1 MRLTVLGSGA
11 ACPPA
16 GQNSSGYLVE
26 TDQGAAGGRRILLD
40 CGHGVA
46 SALLAERPDADID
59 DIWITHMHADHFVDL
74 LALRFRVSRLMP
86 GVPAAER
93 RITLHLPPG
102 GRARLEAL
110 LAAVAFP
117 ADFCDR
123 AFQVREYAPDEVYDA
138 GGVRVRTTTGDH
150 YIPSFAIRV
159 EADGAALCY
168 SGDTAPSAAVV
179 ALACAAD
186 LFICEAALDQPEA
199 SGIRG
204 HCTPEE
210 AGRMAT
216 QAGVG
221 RLLLSHFWYGTDTEA
236 FAQRARAAGTVP
248 VDVALDGYRRTL

>member
-11 ACPPA
+11 ACPP
-16 GQNSSGYLVE
+16 GGENSSGYLVE
-26 TDQGAAGGRRILLD
+26 TGPADAGGRRILLD

-46 SALLAERPDADID
+46 SALLAERPDGDID
-59 DIWITHMHADHFVDL
+59 DIWVTHMHADHFIDV
-74 LALRFRVSRLMP
+74 LALRFRVSRMLP

-102 GRARLEAL
+102 GRASLEAV
-110 LAAVAFP
+110 LAAVSFP

-123 AFQVREYAPDEVYDA
+123 AFRVREYAPDEVYDA
-138 GGVRVRTTTGDH
+138 DGVRVRTAPGAH
-150 YIPSFAIRV
+150 YIPSYAIRV

-199 SGIRG
+199 GGVRG

-210 AGRMAT
+210 AARMAT
-216 QAGVG
+216 QAGAG

-236 FAQRARAAGTVP
+236 FARRAGAAGTVP
-248 VDVALDGYRRTL
+248 VDIARDGYRRTL

>member
-11 ACPPA
+11 ACPPG
-16 GQNSSGYLVE
+16 GQNTSGYLVE
-26 TDQGAAGGRRILLD
+26 TGRGAADGRRILLD

-59 DIWITHMHADHFVDL
+59 DIWVTHMHADHFIDL
-74 LALRFRVSRLMP
+74 LALRFRVSRMMP
-86 GVPAAER
+86 GVPPAER

-102 GRARLEAL
+102 GRMSLQAIVGAL
-110 LAAVAFP
+110 SFP
-117 ADFCDR
+117 ADFFDR
-123 AFQVREYAPDEVYDA
+123 AFRVREYVPDEVYEA
-138 GGVRVRTTTGDH
+138 GSVRVCVTPAAH

-168 SGDTAPSAAVV
+168 SGDTAPCAAVV
-179 ALACAAD
+179 ALARSAD
-186 LFICEAALDQPEA
+186 LFICEAALDEPEA
-199 SGIRG
+199 GGVRG
-204 HCTPEE
+204 HCTPDE

-216 QAGVG
+216 QAAVG

-248 VDVALDGYRRTL
+248 VDVARDGYRRTL